1 MTTMTNEQVRAMLK
15 LFARQLEIAAELKK
29 IREAKNEW

>member
-1 MTTMTNEQVRAMLK
+1 MTNEEVRDILK

-29 IREAKNEW
+29 IREVKNEWKR